1 MTLTRRAA
9 MAMGRDSLERLAV
22 ELQAE
27 VECFQA
33 EVERLRA
40 DLGFYGFEG
49 HWRQLDAPVWYWVGP
64 VTTGHDPGSLAREAL
79 DNNPSSS
86 NPSPDGCS
94 TGSEP

>member
-1 MTLTRRAA
+1 MILTRRAA

-27 VECFQA
+27 VE
-33 EVERLRA
+33 RLRA
-40 DLGFYGFEG
+40 NLGFYGFEG

-86 NPSPDGCS
+86 NPSPDECS
-94 TGSEP
+94 TGSDPGR

>member
-1 MTLTRRAA
+1 

-27 VECFQA
+27 AERLRA

-64 VTTGHDPGSLAREAL
+64 VTMGHDPGSLAREAL
-79 DNNPSSS
+79 AADNPSPS
-86 NPSPDGCS
+86 NPSPGECS
-94 TGSEP
+94 TASKP